1 MECHREVSL
10 ARACLL
16 RGTSSREHDALLY
29 YFDGF
34 SAGCVSFSDLLIAKD
49 ERFKLFVKIGWMS
62 TWHILIATIG
72 ISTVR
77 TWFAMLYNFFF
88 KDSHLHIEPIL
99 AIGFNF
105 CFPLFSN
112 IASFILILIA
122 KVNLG
127 DSEVKVNF
135 CMIFVS

>member
-1 MECHREVSL
+1 
-10 ARACLL
+10 
-16 RGTSSREHDALLY
+16 
-29 YFDGF
+29 
-34 SAGCVSFSDLLIAKD
+34 
-49 ERFKLFVKIGWMS
+49 
-62 TWHILIATIG
+62 
-72 ISTVR
+72 
-77 TWFAMLYNFFF
+77 MLCNFFF

-105 CFPLFSN
+105 YFPLFSN

-135 CMIFVS
+135 CMIFVNWNRQSSIQIKSVHSRAKTLFQLVCHLLREPSIGQYKNYANTN